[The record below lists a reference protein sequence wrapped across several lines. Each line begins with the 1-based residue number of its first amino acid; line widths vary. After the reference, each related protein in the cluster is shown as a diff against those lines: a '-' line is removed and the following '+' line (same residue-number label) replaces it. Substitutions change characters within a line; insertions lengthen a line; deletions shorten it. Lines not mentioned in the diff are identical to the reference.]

1 MLRPRTLI
9 YTSLL
14 AVIVVATGVSLAL
27 RNPLKVD
34 VIRDRGALAREAAPG
49 VIENVYRVQIMNT
62 DEAAR
67 SFTIAAEG
75 IPGLKVEGVD
85 QPVAVAAA
93 GSRLIPIRLQVP
105 VDAGK
110 PGSNAIELVVRSS
123 DAPPLERREKSTFLL
138 PR

>member
-14 AVIVVATGVSLAL
+14 AVIIAAMGVSLAL

-49 VIENVYRVQIMNT
+49 VIENVYRIQIMNT

-75 IPGLKVEGVD
+75 IPGLKVEGVE
-85 QPVAVAAA
+85 QPLAVAAA
-93 GSRLIPIRLQVP
+93 GSRLIPVRVQAP
-105 VDAGK
+105 ADAAK
-110 PGSNAIELVVRSS
+110 PGSNAIEFVVRSS
-123 DAPPLERREKSTFLL
+123 DEPALVRREKSTFLL